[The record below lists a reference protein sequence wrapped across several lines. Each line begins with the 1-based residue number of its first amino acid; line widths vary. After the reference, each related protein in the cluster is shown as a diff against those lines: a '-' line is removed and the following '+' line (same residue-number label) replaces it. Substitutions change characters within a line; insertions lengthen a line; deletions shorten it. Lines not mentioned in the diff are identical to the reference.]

1 MNVTEATI
9 DLAAFAAHVGTSG
22 PVAVVGG
29 RTQWDVG
36 GAPDAATR
44 LVSAPAGIA
53 WIAVEEMTV
62 SCGAGTLVTELDA
75 ALAERGQCVALP
87 PWEGATV
94 GGVLAVGRSGLRRL
108 GYGPVRD
115 TLLQARFVS
124 AEGRLIKAGGP
135 TVKNVSGYDLCRLLV
150 GSLGTVGLIGD
161 VILRTRP
168 LPMASRWFTVDTAA
182 PGTLIAALH
191 RPSSVLWDGTT
202 AWVLLEGHPS
212 DIDAQ
217 VAATALRDAD
227 GPPPL
232 PPHRWS
238 VPPADLSGLAGTFV
252 AEVGVGVVHHREPQ
266 PPREVDPVVADL
278 TTRIRNTF
286 DPTRRLN
293 PGRDVL
299 SV

>member
-1 MNVTEATI
+1 VSLTQATI
-9 DLAAFAAHVGTSG
+9 DLAGFAAEVGTSG
-22 PVAVVGG
+22 PVAAVGGKTQWEVGG
-29 RTQWDVG
+29 R
-36 GAPDAATR
+36 PDPGTR

-53 WIAVEEMTV
+53 WIEVEEMTV
-62 SCGAGTLVTELDA
+62 SCGAGTLVTEIDA
-75 ALAERGQCVALP
+75 ALAERGQLVALP
-87 PWEGATV
+87 AWEGATV

-124 AEGRLIKAGGP
+124 AEGKVIKAGGP

-168 LPMASRWFTVDTAA
+168 VPMASRWYTVETVT
-182 PGTLIAALH
+182 PTSLVGLLH

-202 AWVLLEGHPS
+202 AWVLLEGHPA
-212 DIDAQ
+212 DIEAQ
-217 VAATALRDAD
+217 VAAAGLRDVD

-238 VPPADLSGLAGTFV
+238 LPPTELSRLSGTFV
-252 AEVGVGVVHHREPQ
+252 AEVGVGVVHHADPQ
-266 PPREVDPVVADL
+266 PRRPVDPAVIEL
-278 TTRIRNTF
+278 TTRIRNAF

-299 SV
+299 AP